1 MVKRIN
7 ELNPGDSF
15 VLPMELAG
23 FNDEICLI
31 PLRMT
36 ARKDGDIQIVS
47 NLIAPELLNNIEV
60 YVYDNKEDDNDSD
73 RT

>member
-7 ELNPGDSF
+7 ELNPGDTF

-31 PLRMT
+31 PLRMA
-36 ARKDGDIQIVS
+36 AREDGDIEIVS
-47 NLIAPELLNNIEV
+47 KLINPNLLNNIEV
-60 YVYDNKEDDNDSD
+60 YVYDNKEDTNDSD

>member
-23 FNDEICLI
+23 INDENCLI
-31 PLRMT
+31 PLCMT
-36 ARKDGDIQIVS
+36 AREDGDIQIVS